1 MQMCPVLKPLHDY
14 NLNFCHL
21 LFHFFGNELLENL
34 EVFFFV
40 AVLACADTVRPK
52 VVDYEQVVAV

>member
-40 AVLACADTVRPK
+40 AVLACVETVRPK
-52 VVDYEQVVAV
+52 VVDY